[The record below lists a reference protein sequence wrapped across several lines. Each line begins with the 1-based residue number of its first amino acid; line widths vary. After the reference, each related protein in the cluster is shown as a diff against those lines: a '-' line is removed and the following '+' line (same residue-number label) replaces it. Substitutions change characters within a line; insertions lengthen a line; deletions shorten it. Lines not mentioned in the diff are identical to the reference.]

1 MHRICLVHLA
11 WIILGGIIAT
21 TNVAIAQT
29 DLKQE
34 VEKRIKKSEMPSAA
48 LNYLSEHWLSKSRK
62 IRYYYETDGANT
74 SYEAKLIREKRR
86 FSIEFDSSG
95 SLQDIEELID
105 YEQIP
110 ASVQANIDLILSQKY
125 SKYRIQRV
133 QRQFLP
139 DTIQQNALLHF
150 SGLTSETV
158 DNFEIEIDTQEGS
171 AVQSYEM
178 LFNVEG
184 LLVQR
189 RTIIRRSLDNFLY

>member
-11 WIILGGIIAT
+11 WIILGGIIVA

-48 LNYLSEHWLSKSRK
+48 LNYLSEHWLNESRK
-62 IRYYYETDGANT
+62 IRYYYETDGANI

-110 ASVQANIDLILSQKY
+110 ASVQANIDLTLSQKY

-139 DTIQQNALLHF
+139 DTTQQNALLHF
-150 SGLTSETV
+150 SGLTTETV